1 MVDFRSEGLILIT
14 LGGHAVQL
22 QAAGRIFWEGPKQI
36 IQWLFH
42 EISETG
48 PRQREVDRLNR
59 EIKNLVQTS
68 QELNRTL
75 ELEILYDLFCRLT
88 AKMMPL
94 DVMYVSFYDP
104 LEQLIT
110 CVYAFAEGNRI
121 DVSQFPALPL
131 EPVGHGTQ
139 SRVIRSGEPWLLA
152 DYPSYQRTAQHSYNI
167 NNDGRL
173 AEPDEKPE
181 DGNITRS
188 GLIIPLKLMEQVVGV
203 VQIFSYA
210 LDAYSQEDLEN
221 AVVLASQ
228 FAVAANNARLY
239 QQAQKDIHQRE
250 LAEND
255 LFQAYAA
262 TIEGLMRA
270 LDMRDQET
278 EHHSRWVIDMTVQ
291 LAQEFG
297 FSESELAAVR
307 IGAQLHDIGKMGVP
321 DAILWKAGPLTDDE
335 WVIMKKHPSIAYQII
350 WPIHRLRRA
359 SDIPYCHH
367 EKWDGSGYPRGLKGE
382 EIPLAARIF
391 SVVDAWDALNSDW
404 PYRAAWPE
412 EKIRETF
419 IAEAG
424 THFDPA
430 VVRVCLASNAL
441 VRHR

>member
-1 MVDFRSEGLILIT
+1 LGYSLEALQQHSFWELGLNQNAPECRDAFSGQQPMVDFRSEGLILIT

-239 QQAQKDIHQRE
+239 Q
-250 LAEND
+250 
-255 LFQAYAA
+255 
-262 TIEGLMRA
+262 
-270 LDMRDQET
+270 
-278 EHHSRWVIDMTVQ
+278 
-291 LAQEFG
+291 
-297 FSESELAAVR
+297 
-307 IGAQLHDIGKMGVP
+307 
-321 DAILWKAGPLTDDE
+321 
-335 WVIMKKHPSIAYQII
+335 
-350 WPIHRLRRA
+350 
-359 SDIPYCHH
+359 
-367 EKWDGSGYPRGLKGE
+367 
-382 EIPLAARIF
+382 
-391 SVVDAWDALNSDW
+391 
-404 PYRAAWPE
+404 
-412 EKIRETF
+412 
-419 IAEAG
+419 
-424 THFDPA
+424 
-430 VVRVCLASNAL
+430 
-441 VRHR
+441 